1 MKGVVGMK
9 KWKRNMMACM
19 AAAVLALGMST
30 VALAAEPAANTITV
44 GGEGIVKVTPDLAT
58 IHVTVEKTAKTAA
71 QAQKDVNAELTDVVA
86 AMKALGVADADIVTS
101 HISVYPT
108 YAYDE
113 ESGKRTT
120 ENYQAYTSVSVSTN
134 DVDNAGKYVDAALK
148 AGATGTNGVTFSLEQ
163 PEQYYNQALTEAV
176 KTAQSSATAI
186 AQAYGRPLGQV
197 VSVVENSRNT
207 STSYKEMEYAVAET
221 MAMDAASGA
230 SRNDTAV
237 SYEDIEVSANIT
249 VVYGF

>member
-1 MKGVVGMK
+1 MK
-9 KWKRNMMACM
+9 KWKKNMMACV
-19 AAAVLALGMST
+19 AATVLALGMST

-44 GGEGIVKVTPDLAT
+44 GGEGIVKVAPDVAT

-86 AMKALGVADADIVTS
+86 AMKALGVTDEDIVTS
-101 HISVYPT
+101 YISVYPT
-108 YAYDE
+108 YQYDE
-113 ESGKRTT
+113 ETGKRTI

-148 AGATGTNGVTFSLEQ
+148 AGATGTNGVSFSLEQ
-163 PEQYYNQALTEAV
+163 PEIYYNQALAEAV

-186 AQAYGRPLGQV
+186 AQAYGKQLGQV
-197 VSVVENSRNT
+197 VSVVENSRNS
-207 STSYKEMEYAVAET
+207 STSYKEMNYAVEEA

-230 SRNDTAV
+230 SRNDTTV